1 MKLINIECNKYL
13 IFPLIGG
20 FSGFIVNI
28 IVHFFNDNI
37 ELKNHPFIIGINAG
51 FGMSLSF
58 FPYLCFEKC
67 NKKQKKKKLIAKKNI
82 DEICKED
89 NPETKGSKYIIIFLC
104 AFLDFIQKDLV
115 FLFRNSINKT
125 IWMFNIVFL
134 IIFSSIIFQKTIY
147 KHQYLCIGIMVIL
160 GTVFNF
166 IDVKEMKL
174 RDLPALFLSIFI
186 EIIFSLEIVLAKY
199 ALEYYSCSP
208 FEITFYNGFFSLI
221 LNIIILITTTNIPL
235 PKNFKYQTLFQIS
248 EHQGEKYL
256 DNFYLYTD
264 KIDFIEIL
272 LFVVITFGRFLC
284 NLFSIFT
291 LKYYSTSHILLVLI
305 LCGISLDWFN
315 KSTLDTILIVL
326 ILLFEFLVILIYCEI
341 IELNFCGLQ
350 IYTKKNIQERKSKF
364 GDDDED
370 EDNDEDNV
378 DNKNTKEIWNG
389 LELSSDDINSDNS
402 RF

>member
-1 MKLINIECNKYL
+1 
-13 IFPLIGG
+13 
-20 FSGFIVNI
+20 
-28 IVHFFNDNI
+28 
-37 ELKNHPFIIGINAG
+37 
-51 FGMSLSF
+51 
-58 FPYLCFEKC
+58 
-67 NKKQKKKKLIAKKNI
+67 
-82 DEICKED
+82 
-89 NPETKGSKYIIIFLC
+89 
-104 AFLDFIQKDLV
+104 
-115 FLFRNSINKT
+115 
-125 IWMFNIVFL
+125 
-134 IIFSSIIFQKTIY
+134 
-147 KHQYLCIGIMVIL
+147 MVIL
-160 GTVFNF
+160 GTIFNF

-326 ILLFEFLVILIYCEI
+326 ILLFEFLAILIYCEI

>member
-1 MKLINIECNKYL
+1 
-13 IFPLIGG
+13 
-20 FSGFIVNI
+20 
-28 IVHFFNDNI
+28 
-37 ELKNHPFIIGINAG
+37 
-51 FGMSLSF
+51 MSLSF

-82 DEICKED
+82 DEINKED

-326 ILLFEFLVILIYCEI
+326 ILLFEFLAILIYCEI